1 MAASNNVNI
10 KDLNQ
15 ISEIVNGDF
24 LIVENQY
31 GTNIIDFVN
40 FVVGPNN
47 VSFYTSFQSV
57 CTQTAALSTALF
69 NTSNA
74 LSASS
79 KSYTDTRI
87 ASISTAVD
95 GKFSRV
101 FYKAGQLT
109 IDAGESISTSD
120 AVIVPTGV
128 TLNVQ
133 DFNLTFNTSVFPS
146 VTGLVVNVYPTLGGS
161 SPNYTIQ
168 ANLTNSSI
176 TPVVINYNVFKPY

>member
-15 ISEIVNGDF
+15 ISEVINGDF

-47 VSFYTSFQSV
+47 VSFFTSFQSV
-57 CTQTAALSTALF
+57 CTQTAALSTAIF
-69 NTSNA
+69 NTTNT
-74 LSASS
+74 LSAGSRA
-79 KSYTDTRI
+79 YTDSRI
-87 ASISTAVD
+87 SSLSTAVD
-95 GKFSRV
+95 GKFNRI

-109 IDAGESISTSD
+109 VNAGESISTSD

-146 VTGLVVNVYPTLGGS
+146 TTGLVVNAYPTLGGS
-161 SPNYTIQ
+161 APNYTIQ
-168 ANLTNSSI
+168 ANLTNI
-176 TPVVINYNVFKPY
+176 A